1 MDEHKVKTSG
11 IDVEGLVEALEA
23 IAKNA
28 PTKADF
34 ELGGK
39 YDYEATGN
47 AGDDAEKASAMTHLW
62 AAKIARKAL
71 EAHAEKGGDNLR
83 TERVWCSCGDAI
95 MPNDGA
101 KCGNCVASEQRHT
114 VRSISFMVGPVTYSA
129 KCSHCGFAPLMS
141 TYVCC
146 PKCTGIV
153 DRSSDE
159 NQS

>member
-1 MDEHKVKTSG
+1 MGEHINVDEVTKVIMDKYDDIRFASAAHV
-11 IDVEGLVEALEA
+11 VEGIIREALEA
-23 IAKNA
+23 HI
-28 PTKADF
+28 
-34 ELGGK
+34 
-39 YDYEATGN
+39 
-47 AGDDAEKASAMTHLW
+47 AEK
-62 AAKIARKAL
+62 
-71 EAHAEKGGDNLR
+71 EGDNLR
-83 TERVWCSCGDAI
+83 ISDQVWCGCGDKI

-153 DRSSDE
+153 DRSPDK
-159 NQS
+159 NQP